1 MLDGKFCAE
10 ARHAI
15 SHYVYAALQGGTIMH
30 GWTNDETV
38 MVTCSTTA
46 SAR

>member
-10 ARHAI
+10 AWRAI
-15 SHYVYAALQGGTIMH
+15 SHYVYAALQGGAIMH